1 MHNFEAMTYGYEM
14 SRNLEFETNI
24 IWLEDKAQFPYVR
37 EFHPSC
43 SAKTG
48 WAKKWGCGRRVVAY
62 AELSRDVRTVQRLVT
77 RRAWYFDENDPYPR
91 NDKPCEGVV
100 PASITAGKE
109 SQYGRVAIKL

>member
-1 MHNFEAMTYGYEM
+1 M

-43 SAKTG
+43 SAKKG

-62 AELSRDVRTVQRLVT
+62 AELSNEVRTIQRRVT
-77 RRAWYFDENDPYPR
+77 RRAWYFADHDPYPG
-91 NDKPCEGVV
+91 NDKPSEGVI
-100 PASITAGKE
+100 PSSITAGKE
-109 SQYGRVAIKL
+109 SKHGRVAIKL